1 MTPLLNIVLFFVNLL
16 ESLLS
21 FFLNSCIVFI
31 HMKSLRNGMK
41 KKMSPSDLIQL
52 VMGVT
57 NLTMRGTML
66 VNTIELWRP
75 MYYQEKVFHTM
86 VVLIPFHLYF
96 NYWLIAWLSTH
107 YWTNITN
114 LKHRTFVWI
123 KRSFSSSVPLLL
135 LLSAIVS
142 LSIALPSIW
151 CLHAGVSGQNSTS
164 SRISLSGFDF
174 IPLACATI
182 CLSFSLIL
190 VSLLITTSS
199 LLSHVRNMKQNGQG
213 LSASRVQAHV
223 SAVRTMILLL
233 LLSAIISTADLL
245 IFMPQPHFPPSI
257 YPIAWSILAF
267 FPSLEASIIIQSSPK
282 LRKMFLQTFC
292 AETLERNEDL
302 QKE

>member
-1 MTPLLNIVLFFVNLL
+1 MMVLNIVLLSMNVL

-21 FFLNSCIVFI
+21 FFLNSCIVLI
-31 HMKSLRNGMK
+31 HIKSLRHGM

-57 NLTMRGTML
+57 NITMRGTML
-66 VNTIELWRP
+66 VNTTELWHP
-75 MYYQEKVFHTM
+75 IYYQKNIFHTM
-86 VVLIPFHLYF
+86 VILIPFHLYF

-114 LKHRTFVWI
+114 LKHQIFVWI
-123 KRSFSSSVPLLL
+123 KRSFSSFIPHFL

-142 LSIALPSIW
+142 LSITLPSIW
-151 CLHAGVSGQNSTS
+151 FLDAGVSGQNSTS
-164 SRISLSGFDF
+164 SGISLTGFYF

-190 VSLLITTSS
+190 VSLIITTSS
-199 LLSHVRNMKQNGQG
+199 LLTHVQNMKKNGSE
-213 LSASRVQAHV
+213 LSGSRVQAHV

-245 IFMPQPHFPPSI
+245 IFMPQPHFPAFI
-257 YPIAWSILAF
+257 YPIAWLILAF

-282 LRKMFLQTFC
+282 LRKMFLQRFC
-292 AETLERNEDL
+292 AGTLVRNEDL